1 MSGLVVRPL
10 VAADRPASAALSAEA
25 FASFPAGSLPETFP
39 DPPAWRHPWG
49 GFEPGPDGERLVARV
64 FAHDYHSWWHGQ
76 ALPTTGIA
84 GVGVLPEDR
93 GAGHLAP
100 VLAAAV
106 EEAARRGDL
115 VSTLYPTAPGIYRS
129 MGWEV
134 VGSYDTVQLRTAELA
149 GVRATDGTTVRR
161 ATAAD
166 LDSVQAVYDA
176 WARVQNGP
184 LTRTGPAFSLDD
196 LLTDVHG
203 TTLAVDPDEAV
214 VGFCS
219 WDRAGGYREDGR
231 LDVHDLVA
239 LTADGFRAL
248 WASLATSAAV
258 APALRL
264 RTSGLDPAR
273 LVLPGA
279 RWDVVERHPYM
290 LRVGD
295 VAGAL
300 TAARLHVPGLAAQV
314 PFTVSGDRLG
324 RAPATFVLHLDGDSP
339 GTCAADD
346 TASAADAVALTPQGL
361 ALLFAGAQPTGA
373 LRQLGHLTGPTT
385 YDAVLDAVLGGRA
398 LHVRDYF

>member
-1 MSGLVVRPL
+1 MNRL
-10 VAADRPASAALSAEA
+10 
-25 FASFPAGSLPETFP
+25 
-39 DPPAWRHPWG
+39 
-49 GFEPGPDGERLVARV
+49 GEHAHVARI
-64 FAHDYHSWWHGQ
+64 D
-76 ALPTTGIA
+76 AL
-84 GVGVLPEDR
+84 D
-93 GAGHLAP
+93 
-100 VLAAAV
+100 
-106 EEAARRGDL
+106 
-115 VSTLYPTAPGIYRS
+115 
-129 MGWEV
+129 
-134 VGSYDTVQLRTAELA
+134 
-149 GVRATDGTTVRR
+149 
-161 ATAAD
+161 
-166 LDSVQAVYDA
+166 
-176 WARVQNGP
+176 
-184 LTRTGPAFSLDD
+184 
-196 LLTDVHG
+196 
-203 TTLAVDPDEAV
+203 
-214 VGFCS
+214 
-219 WDRAGGYREDGR
+219 REDGR

-346 TASAADAVALTPQGL
+346 TASAADAVDLDARQPTEVGAVEPYGAALVEQHPVVVGL
-361 ALLFAGAQPTGA
+361 AGG
-373 LRQLGHLTGPTT
+373 
-385 YDAVLDAVLGGRA
+385 GGRRRA
-398 LHVRDYF
+398 WREEGGSKRAEARSPTNLETVVAFTPDRLIDYAPCHGRC